1 MEFLFGSCSAEVRL
15 VFDWCS
21 TILRWRMNWVLGKGN
36 RESDGRRNPNHL
48 LFSITCCSC
57 LAGKTPLC
65 LHLMLPF
72 LNSISVGTLCTW

>member
-36 RESDGRRNPNHL
+36 RVEGEIR
-48 LFSITCCSC
+48 ITCCF
-57 LAGKTPLC
+57 L
-65 LHLMLPF
+65 LPAVVVWPAKRRF
-72 LNSISVGTLCTW
+72 VSI